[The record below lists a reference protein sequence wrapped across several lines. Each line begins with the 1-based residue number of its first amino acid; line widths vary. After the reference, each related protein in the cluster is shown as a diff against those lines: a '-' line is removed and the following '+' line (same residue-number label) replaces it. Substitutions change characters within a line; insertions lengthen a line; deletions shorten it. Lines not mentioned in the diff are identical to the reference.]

1 MSLIQLKGLNKIK
14 KFKNYIIFLFLFLFF
29 FQTLN
34 SNEPIDIW
42 KKKEEGPKIKKIDD
56 QLNNQIPEK
65 KIDVSKIKIEENK
78 GIEIL
83 ENKREESEIKL
94 VGLYDPQKNDFKLD
108 MWSNSDGEAIK
119 KTFKRIEK
127 IKLSK
132 FSENIFMNT
141 IMTYSYAPKNKL
153 SESEFLKLKIN
164 WLIKN
169 QKNNTIEKFL
179 NNNLEFNGKSK
190 LIKHLVD
197 YYISLADISEGC
209 KKSNFISKEIKDSYL
224 QKFRV
229 YCLVLNKKNEEAQ
242 LNFDLLREQG
252 KSDNFFDNKILFLLG
267 IQEKPDN
274 KISDKNLLYFYLSSI
289 TVENFKYEPTQK
301 TDKNIW
307 KYLTASNLIA
317 IDKLKDEKVIKKYE
331 VAANQGNFDKD
342 KIFEIYLSIPFDI
355 SQLINA
361 ETVYQ
366 SLLGYQSRALIY
378 QKFLLS
384 DNIEN
389 KLNLLFLLKNLFEK
403 DNLNNV
409 YNEYL
414 SKTLKKFEPNEIPK
428 EFKKIVERNIILEK
442 DNELGKIK
450 YDDKVLHRSKVIK
463 IFTEENSDKEK
474 ISKDFSKLY
483 KKISKN
489 RKYFFSIKDL
499 ILLDTLSSDGIEM
512 PKDLNIT
519 DLSKNLTIPS
529 NINSLVEKGEIG
541 MLMLKLVEIIGS
553 DDIENLDPETLYFI
567 IKVLNKAEIKK
578 VRNQILNLTLPLR
591 V

>member
-1 MSLIQLKGLNKIK
+1 
-14 KFKNYIIFLFLFLFF
+14 
-29 FQTLN
+29 
-34 SNEPIDIW
+34 
-42 KKKEEGPKIKKIDD
+42 
-56 QLNNQIPEK
+56 
-65 KIDVSKIKIEENK
+65 
-78 GIEIL
+78 
-83 ENKREESEIKL
+83 
-94 VGLYDPQKNDFKLD
+94 

-127 IKLSK
+127 IQLSK
-132 FSENIFMNT
+132 FSEDIFMNT

>member
-42 KKKEEGPKIKKIDD
+42 KKKEEGPKIKKIDN

-127 IKLSK
+127 IQLSK
-132 FSENIFMNT
+132 FSEDIFMNT